1 MAANT
6 TPIFA
11 LTPTLNLAQVTTANP
26 NRDGTGTIVD
36 VVTGATEG
44 TRVDKVY
51 IRATGT
57 TTTGM
62 IRFFLYDGANTRLWK
77 EVQVSAV
84 TPSATV
90 EAWNSSF
97 ATDLIVPT
105 GNKLRASTEKSETFN
120 IIAVG
125 GSF

>member
-11 LTPTLNLAQVTTANP
+11 LTPILAVAQVSTANT
-26 NRDGTGTIVD
+26 NRDGTGTLAD

-44 TRVDKVY
+44 TRIDKIY
-51 IRATGT
+51 IKAVGT
-57 TTTGM
+57 TTGGM
-62 IRFFLYDGANTRLWK
+62 IRFFIYDGANNRLWK
-77 EVQVSAV
+77 EVIVAPI

-90 EAWNSSF
+90 ESFSSSF
-97 ATDLIVPT
+97 ATDLIIPST
-105 GNKLRASTEKSETFN
+105 YKLKASTEKAETFN
-120 IIAVG
+120 IEAVG